1 MRSSFY
7 NIFLVI
13 LAIGCFDDP
22 QLIKL
27 DCKAGAVKDC
37 HWDEINSETPIGNCK
52 LGTQKCTLSGW
63 GECIGARG
71 PSDEVCDGI
80 DNNCNGQIDEIYPE
94 QRQLCGFIENV
105 NYGVGICSPGVM
117 SCINGALYCDGH
129 VGPTEEQCDGLDNNC
144 DGSTDEGIAN
154 STAIVCYEGP
164 NGTMAIGECRAG
176 VRYCTNGGFDGPCDG
191 QILPDEER
199 CDDLDND
206 CDGEVDEGFDNRG
219 VDLVF
224 IIDISSSFDQEINS
238 MIQGIGPLLNDPIT
252 STFRFGLVVVGTAGN
267 GEIRPPYQ
275 YTRMISDF
283 VAADEFLDILESSRT
298 IQSSGVEPTI
308 DAMFWTMSLYPFTWS
323 PGSQKVII
331 TMTDEIAQTSIGKSC
346 TEISIMAQDNRYE
359 LFVFALPDHHNSFL
373 NCVQGDRDR
382 LYTPV
387 TDSDTVFR
395 QIRTIFDDL
404 CVGR

>member
-1 MRSSFY
+1 MRNSFY

-94 QRQLCGFIENV
+94 QRQLCGFIEDV

-206 CDGEVDEGFDNRG
+206 CDGSIDEGLECICTIQDVG
-219 VDLVF
+219 VLF
-224 IIDISSSFDQEINS
+224 PCQED
-238 MIQGIGPLLNDPIT
+238 PLLCGQGYKTCECVDSNC
-252 STFRFGLVVVGTAGN
+252 TA
-267 GEIRPPYQ
+267 
-275 YTRMISDF
+275 F
-283 VAADEFLDILESSRT
+283 
-298 IQSSGVEPTI
+298 
-308 DAMFWTMSLYPFTWS
+308 
-323 PGSQKVII
+323 
-331 TMTDEIAQTSIGKSC
+331 TMTECYALCNWIPSTDPSDICDPLVGMIIQQEKCNNFDENCNQLIDEDLYAACYTGPEGTLMVGICEPG
-346 TEISIMAQDNRYE
+346 IMT
-359 LFVFALPDHHNSFL
+359 
-373 NCVQGDRDR
+373 C
-382 LYTPV
+382 YTG
-387 TDSDTVFR
+387 TWGNYDDSLEF
-395 QIRTIFDDL
+395 IP
-404 CVGR
+404 